1 MILYGAGGHGKVV
14 STLCSDN
21 LSFFFDQEFKDAK
34 VNGFNVIRYSS
45 GINTQESVVV
55 SIGDNKV
62 RRRVVDSIS
71 HNFTTVTHVSSL
83 INVVCEIGIGS
94 QIMHGAIVQ
103 IGTFVGSHVLIN
115 TSASIDHDCQ
125 IGNFVHVAPN
135 CTLCGNVEV
144 GEGTL
149 IGAGTT
155 IIPGIKIGKWSIIGA
170 GSVVVN
176 NIPDNV
182 IAFGNPAKIIK
193 EIE

>member
-21 LSFFFDQEFKDAK
+21 LSFFFDQDFKDDK
-34 VNGFNVIRYSS
+34 VNGFKVIGYSS
-45 GINTQESVVV
+45 DINSEESVVV
-55 SIGDNKV
+55 SIGDNKIRRKVV
-62 RRRVVDSIS
+62 RSVLHD
-71 HNFTTVTHVSSL
+71 FTKVTHMSSL
-83 INVVCEIGIGS
+83 INEHCEIGEGT

-103 IGTFVGSHVLIN
+103 IGSQIGPHVIIN
-115 TSASIDHDCQ
+115 TSASIDHDCK
-125 IGNFVHVAPN
+125 IGDFVHIAPN
-135 CTLCGNVEV
+135 CTLCGNVEI
-144 GEGTL
+144 GEGTM

-155 IIPGIKIGKWSIIGA
+155 IIPGIRIGKWSIIGA

-182 IAFGNPAKIIK
+182 IVFGNPAKIIR